1 MIIMIKNT
9 FITIQ
14 IRYISYKKI
23 YKKLENENKAKNIM
37 QKGKRQSGSTHNGIN
52 NIKYGIKKKIVY

>member
-1 MIIMIKNT
+1 MIKNT

-23 YKKLENENKAKNIM
+23 YKKRLENENKAKNIM
-37 QKGKRQSGSTHNGIN
+37 PKGKKIIRQYPQQN
-52 NIKYGIKKKIVY
+52 K